1 MIYRYDPKT
10 DILVLILGKGRLDF
24 GEQKENIITHYD
36 KKGKPLEI
44 EILEASMIDKKMK
57 EYGHTFTKD
66 RLLARMEQLGLIWNR
81 ELGRLL
87 PESEFVKYKDVKE
100 YLMERFDV
108 AGLI

>member
-1 MIYRYDPKT
+1 
-10 DILVLILGKGRLDF
+10 
-24 GEQKENIITHYD
+24 
-36 KKGKPLEI
+36 
-44 EILEASMIDKKMK
+44 MK

-100 YLMERFDV
+100 YLMERFDA